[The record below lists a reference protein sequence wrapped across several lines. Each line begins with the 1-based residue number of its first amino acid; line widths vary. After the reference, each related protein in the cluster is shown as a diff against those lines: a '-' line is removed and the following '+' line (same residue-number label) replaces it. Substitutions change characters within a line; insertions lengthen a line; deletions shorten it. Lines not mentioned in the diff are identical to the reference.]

1 MSDIDNIL
9 QPDNLNDNTD
19 KKNKTDKPDKNATK
33 SRLSDLKK
41 LLDADPVQLDTDI
54 FDADNADFPG
64 SSMVKLIDYD
74 IEKSNHK
81 NFAEQAI
88 SNIIL
93 TYVKSPKL
101 LESPRLKDLKKLDV
115 FNYSSLLLTYYI
127 SEANLIRVQESI
139 DGGDMSKEMF
149 DSVNKAQQE
158 FRANLNAINIMLEKC
173 EKYWK
178 AFSETYG
185 LENEEEKIVQ
195 ESETKN
201 DSAVKRTIVDMSK
214 LTQNIHNIMGEQ
226 KEKEKQERKKE
237 D

>member
-1 MSDIDNIL
+1 MSDIDDIL
-9 QPDNLNDNTD
+9 KPDNLNNDNAT
-19 KKNKTDKPDKNATK
+19 KKDKNATK
-33 SRLSDLKK
+33 SRLNDLKA
-41 LLDADPVQLDTDI
+41 LLDADPVQLNTDD

-64 SSMVKLIDYD
+64 SSMIKFIDYD
-74 IEKSNHK
+74 LEKQNHK

-115 FNYSSLLLTYYI
+115 FNYGSLLLTYYI
-127 SEANLIRVQESI
+127 SEANLIRVQENI

-158 FRANLNAINIMLEKC
+158 FRANLNAINVMLEKC

-178 AFSETYG
+178 LFSETYG

-195 ESETKN
+195 ESEIKSDTN
-201 DSAVKRTIVDMSK
+201 VKRTIVDMSK
-214 LTQNIHNIMGEQ
+214 LTQNIHNIMDQ
-226 KEKEKQERKKE
+226 KKEEEKQERKKE